1 MWTSMAAVTSAER
14 RAAAAV
20 GGSASPGAAAAGLVE
35 GVEER
40 EVGEGE
46 MGGEEGPSMSLA

>member
-1 MWTSMAAVTSAER
+1 MAAVTSAER

-20 GGSASPGAAAAGLVE
+20 GGIASPGAAAAGLVE
-35 GVEER
+35 GMEER